1 MVYNLFMVIC
11 TENDKDFY
19 KYKDK
24 VNNRKV
30 VFSIKQIFKDWW
42 NKFLDTFPNFNIR
55 DVVFSNVERML
66 KCKTWDLGFAIFSCP
81 NCGKEKIVP
90 HTCKS
95 RMCSSCG
102 NKYNKQRETSI
113 FTKLFRYKH
122 RHVVFTIAEELRP
135 FFRQDRSRFQYL
147 FDASSITI
155 KYWIKDKYKK
165 YDITPA
171 FISILHTFGRDLCFN
186 PHIHM
191 ILLDGGISNKNK
203 DFIKIDFFSYPS
215 FRKRFMK
222 VLLDMLEKD
231 IGKKEFR
238 KLKNEIY
245 LNHKE
250 GFYVFAPPSKF
261 KTYTELIKY
270 VCRYVARP
278 VMAESRIID
287 YDGTYV
293 TFWYQRHKDDL
304 VIIEKVHAFE
314 FISRLIIHIPDKNF
328 KQIRFYGA
336 YHNSTKIAIDMNRFL
351 SEEKAKVMKSLN
363 TWKVMITLSF
373 SVNPLNCPV
382 CNTFMEY
389 NKSTYP

>member
-1 MVYNLFMVIC
+1 MILC
-11 TENDKDFY
+11 TENDKIFEIY
-19 KYKDK
+19 KNKVKD
-24 VNNRKV
+24 RKV
-30 VFSIKQIFKDWW
+30 HFTIKQIFKDWW
-42 NKFLDTFPNFNIR
+42 NKFLDSYPNFNIR
-55 DVVFSNVERML
+55 DVVFTNVERML
-66 KCKTWDLGFAIFSCP
+66 KCRTWDSGFAIFSCP

-113 FTKLFRYKH
+113 LLKIFKYKH
-122 RHVVFTIAEELRP
+122 RHVVFTIPEELRS
-135 FFRQDRSRFQYL
+135 FFRMDRKRLNYL
-147 FDASSITI
+147 FEASSITI
-155 KYWIKDKYKK
+155 KFWIKEKYKK

-171 FISILHTFGRDLCFN
+171 FISILHTFGRNLCFN

-203 DFIKIDFFSYPS
+203 SFIKIDFFSYPS

-222 VLLDMLEKD
+222 VLLDMLEND

-245 LNHKE
+245 INHKE
-250 GFYVFAPPSKF
+250 GFYVYAPPSKF
-261 KTYTELIKY
+261 KSYTELIKY

-287 YDGTYV
+287 YDGIYV
-293 TFWYQRHKDDL
+293 TFWYQRHKDNL
-304 VIIEKVHAFE
+304 IIVEKVHAFE

-328 KQIRFYGA
+328 KQIRYYGA
-336 YHNSTKIAIDMNRFL
+336 YHNSTILKIDIVKFIS
-351 SEEKAKVMKSLN
+351 SEKRNLIKSLN
-363 TWKVMITLSF
+363 TWRTMITISF
-373 SVNPLNCPV
+373 SIDPLNCPV
-382 CNTFMEY
+382 CNSIMRY

>member
-1 MVYNLFMVIC
+1 MIIC

-19 KYKDK
+19 KFKDK

-30 VFSIKQIFKDWW
+30 NFTIKQIFKDWW
-42 NKFLDTFPNFNIR
+42 EIFLNNYPNLNIR
-55 DVVFSNVERML
+55 NTVFTNVEKML
-66 KCKTWDLGFAIFSCP
+66 KCRTWDLGFAIFSCH

-113 FTKLFRYKH
+113 FSKLFRYKH
-122 RHVVFTIAEELRP
+122 RHVVFTIPEELRT
-135 FFRQDRSRFQYL
+135 FFRQDRKRLNYL
-147 FDASSITI
+147 FDASCITI
-155 KYWIKDKYKK
+155 KFWVKQKYKK

-171 FISILHTFGRDLCFN
+171 FISILHTFGRNLCFN

-191 ILLDGGISNKNK
+191 LLLDGGISNKNK

-222 VLLDMLEKD
+222 VLLDMLETD
-231 IGKKEFR
+231 IGKNEFR
-238 KLKNEIY
+238 ELKNQIY

-250 GFYVFAPPSKF
+250 GFYVYAPPSKF
-261 KTYTELIKY
+261 KSYTELIKY
-270 VCRYVARP
+270 VCRYVVRP

-287 YDGTYV
+287 YDNTYV
-293 TFWYQRHKDDL
+293 TFWYQRHNDNL
-304 VIIEKVHAFE
+304 IIIEKVHAFE
-314 FISRLIIHIPDKNF
+314 FISRLIVHIPDKNF

-336 YHNSTKIAIDMNRFL
+336 YHNSTKIAIDIVKFL
-351 SEEKAKVMKSLN
+351 SEEKLKVMKSLN
-363 TWKVMITLSF
+363 TWKSMITLSF
-373 SVNPLNCPV
+373 SINPLNCPI
-382 CNTFMEY
+382 CNSLMEY
-389 NKSTYP
+389 NRSEYP